1 MRAVDFVHSYIDAW
15 NLRDPKYVADHL
27 ADEGVYCD
35 IPDHARHSRAELV
48 DSLTAFFAEY
58 RHRYELVGEVTAG
71 PNTIAFQYRIQ
82 GLANADARAPQLGA
96 EFITLHGDT
105 ATTIADYYDAKYV
118 YPNATP
124 QVRPTAAMAA
134 MPLPKYAKSGLSD
147 EQVAQYKHQ
156 LERIMRGD
164 RAFQRTDLSLPRLA
178 EHMDCSVN
186 HLSQVINAG
195 FGMSF
200 FDYLNCHRI
209 EFAKQLLVEN
219 TGSEA
224 SVLSIAFAAG
234 FNSSSAFYSAFRK
247 IVGQSPAQYR
257 RSGMLN

>member
-1 MRAVDFVHSYIDAW
+1 MRAVDFVQSYINAW
-15 NLRDPKYVADHL
+15 NLRDPKYVAEHL

-35 IPDHARHSRAELV
+35 IPDHARHNRAELV
-48 DSLTAFFAEY
+48 DNLGEFFAEY

-82 GLANADARAPQLGA
+82 GLTNVDSTVGAPQLGA
-96 EFITLHGDT
+96 EFITLHGET
-105 ATTIADYYDAKYV
+105 ATTIVDYYDAKYV
-118 YPNATP
+118 YPDAVPHEHGATM
-124 QVRPTAAMAA
+124 Q
-134 MPLPKYAKSGLSD
+134 LPKYAKSGLSN
-147 EQVAQYKHQ
+147 EQVAKYKCQ
-156 LERIMRGD
+156 LERIMLGD

-178 EHMDCSVN
+178 QHMGCSVN

-200 FDYLNCHRI
+200 FDYLNQHRI
-209 EFAKQLLVEN
+209 EFAKQLLLN
-219 TGSEA
+219 NSGSDA